1 MIFYGKKTKMI
12 YLAEHLQVFLFNKYK
27 TLIKN
32 DLDKNLKNVFDK
44 ISILYRKKNYY
55 NLGSSLNILKLISS
69 VVSKN
74 AKK

>member
-1 MIFYGKKTKMI
+1 MKII
-12 YLAEHLQVFLFNKYK
+12 YLNESLQVFLLNKYK

-55 NLGSSLNILKLISS
+55 NLESSLNTLKLTSS

>member
-1 MIFYGKKTKMI
+1 MKII
-12 YLAEHLQVFLFNKYK
+12 YLTEHSQVFLLNKYK

-32 DLDKNLKNVFDK
+32 DLDMNLKNVFDK
-44 ISILYRKKNYY
+44 ISILHRKRNYY
-55 NLGSSLNILKLISS
+55 NLESSLNTLKLISS